1 VLEKVNMRFSAV
13 GLLLVLLI
21 TICGCSSKEEK
32 IADFVSRGDRLLAEK
47 DPVRALL
54 EYKNALQLDPKHAPA
69 MLRMGRAY
77 LAQREYSKAY
87 SAFQSA
93 VHADPSLDEARLQI
107 ATLLVLGKEPQKAL
121 DELLQLKDQNANGQQ
136 ADIIRARALIILN
149 RPQEAVEVLG
159 GVKDVEQNKDA
170 NMLLANAKKAIGDFA
185 SMEEAAQRWRT
196 LDPKDPSSYL
206 FMAHHAVERG
216 DKERADVE
224 LRKMVQVDTSEAGRH
239 ILRAQ
244 VLERLGLIDVARTAY
259 EELPDQPEMQRARAD
274 FWIKQGD
281 REKAR
286 QVLQKI
292 NASNPADVDSAVKLT
307 QLFAD
312 DGKMSSAFE
321 LLEKTLQQD
330 LKKPDR
336 EKLVL
341 SKATLKAR
349 QRQWKEA
356 EDICGKILEGKQGNM
371 DAHLL
376 MGKILLATRKYPEA
390 ELHLNQV
397 ATARPADEEAQ
408 ILLTHSLRLNKKD
421 TLALDNLKRAIEAN
435 PESSK
440 LRMELVRYHFG
451 RKELDS
457 AIQVLDRGIELDRQ
471 NVMFLRT
478 RGELEASLK
487 NYAKAEQDFRKI
499 IEIKPNAPIGYHEMG
514 RLMLSMSK
522 VDEALVWFNQGLTKE
537 DGWQTE
543 APVIAQIYL
552 SKGDQTAAMGIIQSE
567 VAKRPDSPLAHF
579 YLGQLYKTV
588 GDAAGAEQAF
598 AKAIEL
604 SPKWVDPYRGMADLY
619 VRQGKLAEAVT
630 KVEEVSRKNPTAA
643 VQVQLAVLY
652 EHAERYDDAIRV
664 YRELIEKEGQS
675 PALSNNLAY
684 LYAEHSTD
692 PEMLAEAA
700 QLAANALS
708 QQPENA
714 NFLDTAAW
722 IAYKQGDNEQA
733 WSHIQEAL
741 IRSPDDGPHN
751 LHAAIIAHKRGD
763 MQQALYYLDK
773 TGSQGLDKKLAEKAR
788 ALKEEW
794 DAAN

>member
-1 VLEKVNMRFSAV
+1 MRFSAV

-32 IADFVSRGDRLLAEK
+32 IADFVSRGDRLLSEK

-54 EYKNALQLDPKHAPA
+54 EYKNALQLDPKHATA
-69 MLRMGRAY
+69 MLGMGKAY

-87 SAFQSA
+87 SAFKSA
-93 VHADPSLDEARLQI
+93 VQADPALDEARLQI

-121 DELLQLKDQNANGQQ
+121 DELIQLKDQDANGQQ

-149 RPQEAVEVLG
+149 RPQEAVEVLA
-159 GVKDVEQNKDA
+159 GVKNIEQNKDA

-206 FMAHHAVERG
+206 FMAHYAVGRG

-244 VLERLGLIDVARTAY
+244 VLERLGLIDAARTAY
-259 EELPDQPEMQRARAD
+259 EELPDQPEMQKARAN

-281 REKAR
+281 REKSR
-286 QVLQKI
+286 QILQKI
-292 NASNPADVDSAVKLT
+292 INSNPADVESAVKLT
-307 QLFAD
+307 QLLAD
-312 DGKMSSAFE
+312 EGKMSSAFE
-321 LLEKTLQQD
+321 LLEKTLLQD

-336 EKLVL
+336 EKVVL

-356 EDICGKILEGKQGNM
+356 EDLSGKVLEENQGNM

-376 MGKILLATRKYPEA
+376 MGKIFLATRRYPEA

-397 ATARPADEEAQ
+397 AASRPADEEAQ
-408 ILLTHSLRLNKKD
+408 ILLIHSLRLNKKD
-421 TLALDNLKRAIEAN
+421 TLALDNLKRVVETN
-435 PESSK
+435 PESAR
-440 LRMELVRYHFG
+440 LRMELVKYHVG

-457 AIQVLDRGIELDRQ
+457 AIEVLDKGLELDRE
-471 NVMFLRT
+471 NILFLRI
-478 RGELEASLK
+478 RGEIEASRK
-487 NYAKAEQDFRKI
+487 NYAKAERDFRQVI
-499 IEIKPNAPIGYHEMG
+499 GTKPDAPVGYHEMG
-514 RLMLSMSK
+514 RLMLSQSK
-522 VDEALVWFNQGLTKE
+522 VEEALVWFNQGLAKE
-537 DGWQTE
+537 DGWKTE

-552 SKGDQTAAMGIIQSE
+552 SKGDQKAAVE
-567 VAKRPDSPLAHF
+567 VLEAEVKKRPDAPLAHF
-579 YLGQLYKTV
+579 FLGQLYKTI
-588 GDAAGAEQAF
+588 GNAAGAEQAF

-630 KVEEVSRKNPTAA
+630 KVEEASRKNPTAA

-664 YRELIEKEGQS
+664 YQELIKKDGQS
-675 PALSNNLAY
+675 PALANNLAY
-684 LYAEHSTD
+684 IYAEHSTD
-692 PEMLAEAA
+692 PDKLTEAA
-700 QLAANALS
+700 QLAESALS

-722 IAYKQGDNEQA
+722 IAYKQGDNDQA
-733 WSHIQEAL
+733 WSHIQDAL
-741 IRSPDDGPHN
+741 IRSPDDGAHN

-763 MQQALYYLDK
+763 IQQALYYLDK
-773 TGSQGLDKKLAEKAR
+773 AGSQQGLDKKLAEKAR

-794 DAAN
+794 AAAK